1 MATKAIKKEKV
12 STSKKDEKILN
23 KKEEPNTV
31 QNSEM
36 ADMKAKMETLEKLLA
51 LATMQ
56 NKTTTSN
63 VDEEDVVLGCNMV
76 YGVTLSDATGES
88 KIELKYGTEN
98 TITESE
104 FKRILRKSST
114 KDLLRDGIIY
124 FANEDDYTKFKIAKY
139 KDISDDILIS
149 IFSKERPILND
160 IISQLNV
167 LTDNRKND
175 KVIHSILYRIC
186 NMLRNKEIKDLSYEI
201 RMGLEDY
208 FNFKFERGMEFLNS
222 LNLTK

>member
-23 KKEEPNTV
+23 ENKEPNTV
-31 QNSEM
+31 KNSEIE
-36 ADMKAKMETLEKLLA
+36 DMKAKMETLERLLA

-56 NKTTTSN
+56 NKTVSTSL
-63 VDEEDVVLGCNMV
+63 DEEDVVLGCNMV

-88 KIELKYGTEN
+88 KIELKYGVEN
-98 TITESE
+98 TITETE

-114 KDLLRDGIIY
+114 KDLLRDGVVY
-124 FANEDDYTKFKIAKY
+124 FLNEDDYTKFKIAKY
-139 KDISDDILIS
+139 KNISDDILIE
-149 IFSKERPILND
+149 IFSKEKLILND
-160 IISQLNV
+160 IISQLNI
-167 LTDNRKND
+167 LTDNKKND
-175 KVIHSILYRIC
+175 KVVHSILYRIC
-186 NMLRNKEIKDLSYEI
+186 DMLRNKKIKDLSYEV

-208 FNFKFERGMEFLNS
+208 FDFKFVRGMEFLNS